1 MNIKLNKTHFQTR
14 LLLLLLL
21 LFTFSAEATS
31 MSLLSKPEEKVVLF
45 SPMKGLITFKNKPAS
60 GAKIERHISWKDQ
73 TGETDTTVT
82 NDNGEFDL
90 SLLEETVK
98 LSKISQF
105 VVSQEISVYYHGEK
119 FLIWTMGKSSKDIY
133 GELGGKPV
141 NLTCELTDEETPHRF
156 DDALLMT
163 VCKWDSIENN
173 K

>member
-1 MNIKLNKTHFQTR
+1 
-14 LLLLLLL
+14 
-21 LFTFSAEATS
+21 

-45 SPMKGLITFKNKPAS
+45 SPMKGTITFKNKAAS
-60 GAKIERHISWKDQ
+60 GAKIERKVSWKDQ
-73 TGETDTTVT
+73 TGETDTTVS
-82 NDNGEFDL
+82 DENGEFEL
-90 SLLEETVK
+90 TILEETVK

-119 FLIWTMGKSSKDIY
+119 FLIWTMGKSSKNIY

-141 NLTCELTDEETPHRF
+141 NLTCELTDEDMPHRF

-173 K
+173 N

>member
-1 MNIKLNKTHFQTR
+1 MLGKFKLAYFQNH
-14 LLLLLLL
+14 LFILLLL
-21 LFTFSAEATS
+21 LFTFLAEASS

-45 SPMKGLITFKNKPAS
+45 SPMKGVITYKNKAAS

-90 SLLEETVK
+90 SLLVETAK

-105 VVSQEISVYYHGEK
+105 VVSQELSVHYHGEK
-119 FLIWTMGKSSKDIY
+119 FIIWTMGKSSKDIY

-141 NLTCELTDEETPHRF
+141 NLTCELTDEELPHRF

-163 VCKWDSIENN
+163 VCKWDSIE
-173 K
+173 KQ